1 MINRRKSKE
10 IIIGNIKIGGS
21 APVSVQ
27 SMCNTDTRDVSATLE
42 QINKMAERGCELVRL
57 AVLNKDAGD
66 AIKDIVKHSP
76 LPLIADI
83 HFDYRLAIQCIN
95 NGINALRLN
104 PGNIGKRENVEKV
117 VKLAKQQKIPIRIG
131 VNAGSLEKNLQEDN
145 ETEDKVL
152 SPHSPIALSPSD
164 NLAMQMVKSALKHIK
179 ILEDL
184 DFDLIKVSLKSSDV
198 LTTIEAY
205 RLIAEKIP
213 YPLHLGVTEAGTMRQ
228 GLIKSS
234 VGLGTLLAEGIG
246 DTIRVSLTEDP
257 VEEVTAGFDIL
268 KSLNLRQRGVN
279 FISCPT
285 CGRTQINLIELAK
298 RVEEKFKDL
307 DKPVT
312 IATMGCAVNGPG
324 EARHADFGIAGG
336 IGEGYIFK
344 KGEIV
349 ARVPEEQLLE
359 KLEEIIIKSSV

>member
-1 MINRRKSKE
+1 MINRRKSKVIE
-10 IIIGNIKIGGS
+10 IGNVKIGGDN
-21 APVSVQ
+21 PISVQ
-27 SMCNTDTRDVSATLE
+27 SMCNTDTRDVNATLE

-57 AVLNKDAGD
+57 AVLNKDAGK
-66 AIKDIVKHSP
+66 AIKDIVKKSP
-76 LPLIADI
+76 IPVIADI
-83 HFDYRLAIQCIN
+83 HFDYKLAIQCIN

-117 VKLAKQQKIPIRIG
+117 VSLAKQQNIPIRIG
-131 VNAGSLEKNLQEDN
+131 VNAGSLEKDLQDKNLPLSE
-145 ETEDKVL
+145 KMVL
-152 SPHSPIALSPSD
+152 SALG
-164 NLAMQMVKSALKHIK
+164 HIK

-205 RLIAEKIP
+205 RSIADKIP
-213 YPLHLGVTEAGTMRQ
+213 YPLHLGVTEAGTLKS

-246 DTIRVSLTEDP
+246 DTIRVSLTENP
-257 VEEVTAGFDIL
+257 EEEVTAGFEIL
-268 KSLNLRQRGVN
+268 KSLGLRQKGVN

-298 RVEEKFKDL
+298 KVEEKFKNL
-307 DKPVT
+307 DKPIT

-336 IGEGYIFK
+336 VGEGIIFK
-344 KGEIV
+344 KGEII
-349 ARVPEEQLLE
+349 AKVPEEQLLE
-359 KLEEIIIKSSV
+359 KLEEIIAKSSE